1 MKIIDVFR
9 QLNNKYGHV
18 SFISEK
24 AGFEYCLEYNYFTES
39 KVDSEIVS
47 EVSVFSG
54 SAYQAVIEES
64 DKKCILEFS
73 DHCGRVYYEFY
84 ICALGCFGDD
94 ESILGIMVLD
104 IECESFNDDL
114 KGLMTELRENI
125 SFDPSAALERYKAVD
140 IIYCQ
145 FS

>member
-1 MKIIDVFR
+1 M
-9 QLNNKYGHV
+9 

-47 EVSVFSG
+47 EVCVFSG
-54 SAYQAVIEES
+54 NDDQAAIEEGY
-64 DKKCILEFS
+64 KKCILEFS

-84 ICALGCFGDD
+84 ICALGYFGDD

-114 KGLMTELRENI
+114 KGLMTELRENVQ
-125 SFDPSAALERYKAVD
+125 FNPSGALERYKGFD
-140 IIYCQ
+140 IIHCQ
-145 FS
+145 FR